1 MLNLC
6 FVPAGTLQ
14 LTPKGLKPG
23 FDISFGNQL
32 AKNTVGYLSYSTNWR
47 LDETD
52 DVSKSFWRI
61 VATV

>member
-1 MLNLC
+1 MLNLG

-52 DVSKSFWRI
+52 DVSKS
-61 VATV
+61 